1 MMYTS
6 LNIKQLLIEKVTVT
20 KNRITY
26 LASGIVAK
34 PIVGRKIIAISS
46 KNELIIKRE
55 VRASQLKT
63 YSMQI
68 NNNWKLTAPSN
79 RPYKGYQQEDC
90 QITGLV
96 VLHNQ
101 TSDKAIIGNSSYTTA
116 FISRGENSA
125 YTSGFISTDSGEHG
139 GDVGERGS

>member
-63 YSMQI
+63 YIMRI

-79 RPYKGYQQEDC
+79 RPYKGYQGRLSNNRPC
-90 QITGLV
+90 
-96 VLHNQ
+96 
-101 TSDKAIIGNSSYTTA
+101 
-116 FISRGENSA
+116 
-125 YTSGFISTDSGEHG
+125 STP
-139 GDVGERGS
+139 